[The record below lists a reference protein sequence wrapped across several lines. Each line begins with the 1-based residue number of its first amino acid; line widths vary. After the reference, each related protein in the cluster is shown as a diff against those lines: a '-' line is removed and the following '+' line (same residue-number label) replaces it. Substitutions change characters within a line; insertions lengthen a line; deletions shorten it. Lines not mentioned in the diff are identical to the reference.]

1 MIPTNMQHRKGVG
14 QVLDDCRTLHHKD
27 AHENVASHDYYYL
40 SDHYQLALA
49 GPAVFVSKF

>member
-1 MIPTNMQHRKGVG
+1 M
-14 QVLDDCRTLHHKD
+14 LDDCRTLHHKD

-49 GPAVFVSKF
+49 GPAVFVSKFWYKDTNKPVERPVR